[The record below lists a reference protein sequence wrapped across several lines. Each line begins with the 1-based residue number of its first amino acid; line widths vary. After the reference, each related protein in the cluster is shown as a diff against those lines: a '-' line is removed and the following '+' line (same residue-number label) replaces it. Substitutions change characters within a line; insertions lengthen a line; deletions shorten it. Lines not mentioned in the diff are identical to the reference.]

1 MEEIKKSLGQLA
13 RDPYGRPIGRIVGLE
28 SDANDK
34 TKSIKMISEKG
45 DFLEFPIV
53 QTSIENNSVI
63 CLSPREKEAR
73 EILKQLKTL
82 NQRINALD
90 QLYRSGDIREES
102 YKSLKKNYESSFSK
116 IKECC
121 EDILEKMEERKQ
133 NLVFADYP
141 SATSSVTAPILNIH
155 PLGFTRCARLIFSF
169 CNSHRAEV
177 CPSA

>member
-1 MEEIKKSLGQLA
+1 MA
-13 RDPYGRPIGRIVGLE
+13 RDPYERPIGRIVGLE

-34 TKSIKMISEKG
+34 TKSIKIISEKG

-63 CLSPREKEAR
+63 CLSPREKETR

-82 NQRINALD
+82 NKRINALD

-116 IKECC
+116 IKACC
-121 EDILEKMEERKQ
+121 KGILEKMEERKQ
-133 NLVFADYP
+133 NLENMAHELQIIFASNKMQYLSGEISEQALKSCEDIIRSHID
-141 SATSSVTAPILNIH
+141 SATKEKNNL
-155 PLGFTRCARLIFSF
+155 
-169 CNSHRAEV
+169 EV
-177 CPSA
+177 